1 MKKHLFLLA
10 VVIAATALL
19 ASAQKLPKPTQLSNS
34 LTEAQ
39 QKLMNDGIK
48 LHDAKQYDGA
58 IAIYDKILA
67 ENPDATTVIYEKS
80 LSFYTKG
87 DREKAMEVAY
97 VGAKYKSDELALF
110 YGMMANCLDD
120 VGKGEEAIKIYR
132 QAEEMLKSDVGMQH
146 HLSSVYYN
154 LGVTYVRQKN
164 YPAAKTELKRS
175 IETNYSYASP
185 HYLLSVVYNG
195 TKYKVPAFAAAA
207 RFIALEFNTQR
218 SSNAAALVRS
228 VLRPAAKDPATGNIN
243 IFVNMDEPKDE
254 GDYGMY
260 GLFLGTMGI
269 PKDDKDKK
277 KTEAELFVDSVDT
290 LIGLLAEDKKLTKTF
305 VGKNYVPFLAE
316 MKKNGYVKPFGYM
329 VLYISGSQEAKTWV
343 DSNDAKLGE
352 FMKWAKAYQ
361 LPAKP

>member
-1 MKKHLFLLA
+1 MKRHLFLVA
-10 VVIAATALL
+10 VVIAATAFL
-19 ASAQKLPKPTQLSNS
+19 AFAQKLPKPAQRSSL

-39 QKLMNDGIK
+39 QKVMNDGIK
-48 LHDAKQYDGA
+48 LHDAKQYDAA
-58 IAIYDKILA
+58 IAVYDKILA
-67 ENPDATTVIYEKS
+67 ENPDATQVIYEKS
-80 LSFYTKG
+80 LSQYTKG
-87 DREKAMEVAY
+87 DRVKAMETAY
-97 VGAKYKSDELALF
+97 VGARYKSDELPLF

-120 VGKGEEAIKIYR
+120 VGKGDEAIKIYR

-164 YPAAKTELKRS
+164 YVDAKTELKKA
-175 IETNYSYASP
+175 IEANYAYASP

-207 RFIALEFNTQR
+207 RFVALEFNTQR
-218 SSNAAALVRS
+218 STNAAAIVRD
-228 VLRPAAKDPATGNIN
+228 VLKPAAKDPNTGNIN
-243 IFVNMDEPKDE
+243 IFLNMNDPKDE
-254 GDYGMY
+254 GDYDMY

-290 LIGLLAEDKKLTKTF
+290 LIGLLSEDKKLTKTF
-305 VGKNYVPFLAE
+305 VGKNYVPFLTE

-329 VLYISGSQEAKTWV
+329 VLYIGGNEEAKTWLG
-343 DSNDAKLGE
+343 SNDAKLGE

-361 LPAKP
+361 PPK